1 MQNAYAIKM
10 QQKKAAEL
18 ERVNREGFDFAL
30 KLCVVA
36 LNNVFGFGA
45 DRITKLEKEIN
56 RLIEEEFSDD
66 VEKAAYDIIRRID
79 QIRKKGANK

>member
-56 RLIEEEFSDD
+56 RLIEEEFSGD